1 MLNEIECIDVLD
13 GLKQVDNNSIDVIIS
28 DPPYNIGKNFGVSKD
43 NLSLEDYINWSLLWI
58 DECNRVLKENGT
70 FFVYGYP
77 EIIQHIFSKVTLH
90 QRWLIWHY
98 TNKTTPSA
106 SFWQRS
112 YESIVALWK
121 CDSYPIFNKDDIREP
136 YTEGFIKGSAG
147 KIRPATKGRFGN
159 KETIF
164 NINEK
169 GALPRDVLKNPALSG
184 SYGSKERI
192 VYCIDCDI
200 SLEKKDMENHKDHK
214 LIEHPTQKPLELT
227 ERLILSSI
235 DKSIKNTILIPFCGS
250 GSEVLKSLMLN
261 QNYISFDNN
270 ELYVKMAKSKI
281 KFYGF

>member
-1 MLNEIECIDVLD
+1 MNEIECIDVLD
-13 GLKQVDNNSIDVIIS
+13 GLRKIDNDSIDVVIA

-43 NLSLEDYINWSLLWI
+43 NLSIEEYVKWSLLWI
-58 DECNRVLKENGT
+58 NESVRVLKQNGT
-70 FFVYGYP
+70 IFVYGYP
-77 EIIQHIFSKVTLH
+77 EILQYVFSKVPLH

-98 TNKTTPSA
+98 TNKATPFA

-112 YESIVALWK
+112 YESIVTLWK
-121 CDSYPIFNKDDIREP
+121 CDSYPIFNKDDVREP
-136 YTEGFIKGSAG
+136 YTEGFVKGSAG
-147 KIRPATKGRFGN
+147 KTRPSTKGRFGN

-192 VYCIDCDI
+192 IYCADCDI
-200 SLEKKDMENHKDHK
+200 SLEKKDIENHENHK

-235 DKSIKNTILIPFCGS
+235 DKNIKNTILIPFCGS

-270 ELYVKMAKSKI
+270 ELYVRMAKSKI